1 MTDNLIRKHTL
12 ANGLTLLGE
21 CNPANVSASIG
32 FFVRTGARDETPVE
46 SGVSHFL
53 EHMMFKGTPT
63 RSSMDIT
70 YQMGN
75 IGAQANA
82 WTSEENTV
90 YYACV
95 IPEYFGT
102 MQELLSDMLRP
113 SLDPKEFATEKKVIL
128 EEIALYQDRPFFYLY
143 EHATRDYFGDHP
155 AGNSVL
161 GSTQTV
167 GELSQA
173 QMRDYFD
180 RRYSPARIVLVA
192 SGKFDWDSFVSD
204 AEKYCGSW
212 KNLPA
217 GREAKPHMAREL
229 EREYRKKNLMQ
240 SHIVLMTTGP
250 SAQDDDR
257 YPASILATILG
268 DSSGSKLYW
277 ELVDPG
283 TVESASMESDE
294 KDGAG
299 CFVVSAG
306 MEPEKME
313 SVSKTIRKVLA
324 SPRDFSDEDL
334 ARAKTKLISRIVLGG
349 ELPMGRLMALGI
361 EWNYRQKS
369 SALSEI
375 IDRVRAVDRNQ
386 IESMLDKYPL
396 TPWSEFRLVPE

>member
-1 MTDNLIRKHTL
+1 MADNLIRKHTL
-12 ANGLTLLGE
+12 DNGLTLLGE
-21 CNPANVSASIG
+21 CNPANVSASVG
-32 FFVRTGARDETPVE
+32 FFVRAGARDETPVE

-95 IPEYFGT
+95 IPEYFGA

-113 SLDPKEFATEKKVIL
+113 ALDLEEFTTEKKVIL

-143 EHATRDYFGDHP
+143 EHATKDYFGDHP

-192 SGKFDWDSFVSD
+192 SGKFNWDSFASD

-217 GREAKPHMAREL
+217 CREAKPHLAREL
-229 EREYRKKNLMQ
+229 QREYRKKNLMQ

-306 MEPEKME
+306 MEPGKIDG
-313 SVSKTIRKVLA
+313 VSKTIRKVLA
-324 SPRDFSDEDL
+324 NPSDFSDEDL

-361 EWNYRQKS
+361 EWNYRQRS
-369 SALSEI
+369 STLSEI
-375 IDRVRAVDRNQ
+375 IDRVRAVDRKQ
-386 IESMLDKYPL
+386 IEAMLEKYPL
-396 TPWSEFRLVPE
+396 KQWSEFRLVPE